1 MARTLL
7 VLAVLLPLVCFFLV
21 KYQDA
26 DFVPMIYEL
35 IGENPAVALRGKVV
49 WITGA
54 SSGIGEYLAYELAKC
69 GCKLVLSARRKDE
82 LERVKK
88 NCAAISLAID
98 PSFKKYQ
105 EILVLPLDLQK
116 FDTHEKLAQDVLKHF
131 GKVDILV
138 NNGARG
144 QLGLIRKTSLEVD
157 RAILDLNTVGTISL
171 TKAILPHMIER
182 RKGQIVIVSSLSGKS
197 GTPYTATYSASK
209 HALHGYFDTARLEL
223 SEYNI
228 GVQIICPGPVK
239 SEIRK
244 YAFSEDVNKPP
255 PLTHAKKLLKMPTER
270 CARLMVVSMAN
281 NLDEVWIT
289 ENPYLAAAYFN
300 QYFPNFFR
308 WTVKKIGMKMTRE
321 LLDFPQDKD
330 A

>member
-7 VLAVLLPLVCFFLV
+7 VLAVLVPLVCFLLV

-26 DFVPMIYEL
+26 DFVLMIYEL

-54 SSGIGEYLAYELAKC
+54 SSGIGEYLAYELAKY

-88 NCAAISLAID
+88 NCAAISLATD
-98 PSFKKYQ
+98 PSFKKDQ

-144 QLGLIRKTSLEVD
+144 QLGLISKTSLEVD

-182 RKGQIVIVSSLSGKS
+182 RKGQIVVVSSIGGKF
-197 GTPYTATYSASK
+197 GTPFTATYCASK

-239 SEIRK
+239 SEFTK
-244 YAFSEDVNKPP
+244 YAFSEDVNKLPP
-255 PLTHAKKLLKMPTER
+255 PGSVKKLLKMPAER
-270 CARLMVVSMAN
+270 FARLMAVSMAN
-281 NLDEVWIT
+281 NLDEVWIS
-289 ENPYLAAAYFN
+289 ENPFLAAAYFS

-308 WTVKKIGMKMTRE
+308 WGMKKSAMKETRE
-321 LLDFPQDKD
+321 LLDRPQDKD